1 MRRHLSQDT
10 LIIVAAIVVGV
21 LCGIAA
27 WLLKFCIKYVGIGV
41 SHLCKNDGYNW
52 PFLVFPF
59 IGIMLTGIV
68 CRYFL
73 KYSPANGTAKL
84 ISDLK
89 NGVLSLKPSLMY
101 SSILTSSITLGFGGS
116 AGGEGPIAYTGAA
129 IGSNIG
135 RKFGLSADLM
145 RTMIGFGAA
154 AGIAG
159 IFKSPIGGAFY
170 AIEVLKM
177 NIAATSLI
185 GLFVAAIIASLIAY
199 SLSGFTYDIAMDQ
212 SLLFSPDWIPWI
224 ITLGIFCGFYSL
236 YYKYVMN
243 VLARMFNNMSNQW
256 RRNLI
261 GGGMLAVTV
270 SLCPSLYGEGYGA
283 IGPVINGEYYDILK
297 QSIWEGYLGID
308 ALIWVALLTIALK
321 TFACA
326 ATTYGG
332 GVAGQFAPTLFAG
345 CISGMF
351 FALASNSLFD
361 TEIQVS
367 HAAFFGMAG
376 VMAGVIRAPL
386 IAIFLTC
393 EMSGSFGYFLP
404 VALCASV
411 SLGVVRLFTANKF
424 FHSGIDK
431 FDGAISR
438 IFHTNLSQSIK

>member
-1 MRRHLSQDT
+1 MRMRRHLSANT
-10 LIIVAAIVVGV
+10 LTIIAAIAVGA

-27 WLLKFCIKYVGIGV
+27 WLLKFCIKHVAIGV
-41 SHLCKNDGYNW
+41 DHLCKNEGYNW

-89 NGVLSLKPSLMY
+89 GGILSLRPSLMY

-129 IGSNIG
+129 IGSNMG
-135 RKFGLSADLM
+135 RKLGLSPEIM
-145 RTMIGFGAA
+145 RIMIGFGAA

-177 NIAATSLI
+177 DIAAPALI
-185 GLFVAAIIASLIAY
+185 GLFVASIIASLVAY

-212 SLLFSPDWIPWI
+212 SLLFSPDWIPWV

-236 YYKYVMN
+236 YYKYFMN
-243 VLARMFNNMSNQW
+243 VMARLFKKMTNPW
-256 RRNLI
+256 YRNLL
-261 GGGMLAVTV
+261 GGGVLAVTV
-270 SLCPSLYGEGYGA
+270 SLCPSLYGEGYNA
-283 IGPVINGEYYDILK
+283 IGPVINGEYYGILK

-308 ALIWVALLTIALK
+308 ALIWVALLTIVLK

-326 ATTYGG
+326 ATNYGG

-345 CISGMF
+345 CISGLF
-351 FALASNSLFD
+351 FALAANSLFD
-361 TEIQVS
+361 AEIQVS
-367 HAAFFGMAG
+367 HAAFFGMAA

-386 IAIFLTC
+386 MAIFLTC

-404 VALCASV
+404 VALCATI
-411 SLGVVRLFTANKF
+411 SLGVVRLFTSNTF
-424 FHSGIDK
+424 FHTEIDK
-431 FDGAISR
+431 FDGLISR
-438 IFHTNLSQSIK
+438 IFHKK